1 MNDDRAP
8 DDGHKAEVNDE
19 LAAMRRFVAALQ
31 PLDQA
36 SRRRVLTWLFD
47 RYPIETDGPSAT

>member
-1 MNDDRAP
+1 MSTP

-19 LAAMRRFVAALQ
+19 LAAMRKLVAALQ

-47 RYPIETDGPSAT
+47 RYQHETATTDDQSGT